1 MIDDR
6 SQYNNIPFVP
16 VSENEDV
23 YGNEDGEYWFSED
36 DDEDFEDNDII
47 DFSE

>member
-23 YGNEDGEYWFSED
+23 YNNENEEYLFNEFDKEQED
-36 DDEDFEDNDII
+36 YLNGVLL
-47 DFSE
+47 